1 MQLMGKNSGLCLDL
15 SCQLKDPPVVSEK
28 QNLGADRQLRENL
41 EADPGAMVVKA
52 DENVVDDKRH
62 RLPLAQMLLEGS
74 EAQRQ
79 VELIPGPVAH
89 SFDRYL

>member
-1 MQLMGKNSGLCLDL
+1 MQLMGKDSGLWLDL
-15 SCQLKDPPVVSEK
+15 SCQLNNPSVVSEK
-28 QNLGADRQLRENL
+28 QDLGTDRQLRENL
-41 EADPGAMVVKA
+41 EADPGTMVVKA
-52 DENVVDDKRH
+52 DKNVVDDKGH
-62 RLPLAQMLLEGS
+62 RLTLTQMLLEGS